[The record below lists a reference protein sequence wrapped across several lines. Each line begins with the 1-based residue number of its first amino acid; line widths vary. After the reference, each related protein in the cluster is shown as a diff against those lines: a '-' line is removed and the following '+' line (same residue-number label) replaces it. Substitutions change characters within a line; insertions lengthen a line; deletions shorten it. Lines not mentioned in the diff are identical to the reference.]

1 MLNKQINYQLSLA
14 KQLNELYVLFY
25 CDFLTVE
32 YFAEY
37 HGWPLS
43 FAKQVIKSGRKIN
56 HNQTLLNLIYQG
68 V

>member
-1 MLNKQINYQLSLA
+1 MLNKQINYQLNLA
-14 KQLNELYVLFY
+14 KSLNELYVLFY

-43 FAKQVIKSGRKIN
+43 FARQVINSGRRVN
-56 HNQTLLNLIYQG
+56 HNQTLLNLIYRN
-68 V
+68 